1 MNEGKDKIKK
11 EKNEGDRNKERGGK
25 IIYEDKQKCGK
36 DGRSFMNNER
46 REKEKRRSENTKNEK
61 KKQIR
66 GSIKRKE
73 NDKYKN

>member
-25 IIYEDKQKCGK
+25 IIYEDKQQCEK
-36 DGRSFMNNER
+36 DERLFMNNER
-46 REKEKRRSENTKNEK
+46 REKEKRMSENTKNEK

-66 GSIKRKE
+66 GSIKSKE
-73 NDKYKN
+73 NNQV